1 MDDNEY
7 SDYDE
12 YIKFNNGTSPYIS
25 DKIFNKMQR
34 MIKADI
40 DSKTKNEITKVTT
53 SSSISANTNYT
64 VSSYTVGNNSLLI
77 FYEGCK
83 LIKDENYIEVGTEG
97 EESTTIQFKDWDVP
111 TESNLEFIIR
121 S

>member
-1 MDDNEY
+1 MNDNEY

-25 DKIFNKMQR
+25 DNNINKMQR
-34 MIKADI
+34 MIKSDI
-40 DSKTKNEITKVTT
+40 RNNNSTKIITTT
-53 SSSISANTNYT
+53 TINKNTNYT
-64 VSSYTVGNNSLLI
+64 VPTYTVGKNSLLI

-83 LIKDENYIEVGTEG
+83 LIKDENYIEVGIEG

-111 TESNLEFIIR
+111 SGSNLEFIYK
-121 S
+121 

>member
-1 MDDNEY
+1 MEDNEY
-7 SDYDE
+7 ADYDE

-25 DKIFNKMQR
+25 DNNINKMQR

-40 DSKTKNEITKVTT
+40 DSKIKNEITKVTT
-53 SSSISANTNYT
+53 LSSISANTNYT
-64 VSSYTVGNNSLLI
+64 VSSYTVGNNSLSI

-111 TESNLEFIIR
+111 VGSKIEFVYK
-121 S
+121 